1 MTKDLKLTKWY
12 NYFFKKNV
20 FCSAPAWFNA
30 ESYKR
35 TKKMINWPDPSNQW
49 PCVQVWIRPKSSE
62 WKCRV
67 AESRSALPPAAAS
80 DVCNQV
86 VNAVQSHRCK
96 LWVREG
102 PWSASGLLLLVW
114 TGSRSLVCHCWYGVS
129 ALQQRQS
136 LLVEHKREDNTH

>member
-1 MTKDLKLTKWY
+1 MTKDLKLTKWF
-12 NYFFKKNV
+12 NFFFKLFFAVHLLGLMLKV
-20 FCSAPAWFNA
+20 IK
-30 ESYKR
+30 EQ
-35 TKKMINWPDPSNQW
+35 KKMINWPDPSNQW

-67 AESRSALPPAAAS
+67 AESRWALPPTAAS

-136 LLVEHKREDNTH
+136 LLVEHKRGDNTH